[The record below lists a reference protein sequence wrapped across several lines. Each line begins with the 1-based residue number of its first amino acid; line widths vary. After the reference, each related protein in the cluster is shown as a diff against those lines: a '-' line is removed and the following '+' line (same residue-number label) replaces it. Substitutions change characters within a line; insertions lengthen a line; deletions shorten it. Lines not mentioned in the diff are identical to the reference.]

1 MSDKSLPSPF
11 WVMVRKEISEHIKSW
26 RFFILM
32 GLILLTTSGSIYTI
46 LSVIRDNPAQLSAN
60 NTFLYLALF
69 TTSINNLPPFITLI
83 GFLGPL
89 IGIAFGFDAVSSEK
103 NSGTLSR
110 IFSQP
115 VPRDYFINSKFAGA
129 YIVIILLIFAL
140 GFLVTGTGILYIG
153 LLPAAEEVFRLF
165 MFLIFTA
172 VYIAFWLNLAI
183 MFSILFKQPST
194 SALSVLAIWLFFTI
208 FYSLLVQFGT
218 HTFLPADGFAA
229 QQVTIALSRLS
240 PDFLYN
246 ELVTV
251 LLNPSI
257 RSLGALSFEQISDTL
272 PSLLPVGQSIL
283 LVWQD
288 IIAIVAATLICFG
301 ISYALFM
308 RREIR
313 A

>member
-1 MSDKSLPSPF
+1 
-11 WVMVRKEISEHIKSW
+11 
-26 RFFILM
+26 
-32 GLILLTTSGSIYTI
+32 
-46 LSVIRDNPAQLSAN
+46 
-60 NTFLYLALF
+60 
-69 TTSINNLPPFITLI
+69 
-83 GFLGPL
+83 
-89 IGIAFGFDAVSSEK
+89 
-103 NSGTLSR
+103 
-110 IFSQP
+110 
-115 VPRDYFINSKFAGA
+115 
-129 YIVIILLIFAL
+129 
-140 GFLVTGTGILYIG
+140 
-153 LLPAAEEVFRLF
+153 